1 MARYRDAKCRLCR
14 REGMKLFLKGARCF
28 TDKCAIE
35 RRNYPPGQ
43 HGLNRGK
50 LTPYGI
56 QLREKQRAKRIYGVL
71 ENQFRRYFHQAE
83 REKGVTGENLLRLLE
98 LRLDNAVHRLGFAAS
113 RRESR
118 QMVAHG
124 HFQVNGRKVSVPSYL
139 LKVGDAVALRGT
151 LQAPRPRGRQPQRR
165 ARPGAAVAGAGR
177 PGPPGSGAQP
187 APARGHP
194 DPGVRA
200 ADRRAVQQ
208 VGSE

>member
-1 MARYRDAKCRLCR
+1 MARYADAKCRLCR

-50 LTPYGI
+50 LTPFGV
-56 QLREKQRAKRIYGVL
+56 QLREKQKAKRIYGVL
-71 ENQFRRYFHQAE
+71 ESQFRRYFHAAE

-98 LRLDNAVHRLGFAAS
+98 LRLDNVVFRLGFAAS

-124 HFQVNGRKVSVPSYL
+124 HFAVNGRKVTVPSFL
-139 LKVGDAVALRGT
+139 TKVGDTVQLRPNSKHAT
-151 LQAPRPRGRQPQRR
+151 RVDDNLN
-165 ARPGAAVAGAGR
+165 AGR
-177 PGPPGSGAQP
+177 GAVPQWLDLD
-187 APARGHP
+187 AGGKRGVLRSLP
-194 DPGVRA
+194 LREDIQIPVTEQLI
-200 ADRRAVQQ
+200 VELY
-208 VGSE
+208 SK

>member
-1 MARYRDAKCRLCR
+1 MARYREAKCRLCR

-50 LTPYGI
+50 LTPYGV
-56 QLREKQRAKRIYGVL
+56 QLREKQKCKRIYGVL
-71 ENQFRRYFHQAE
+71 ESQFRKYFQWAE

-98 LRLDNAVHRLGFAAS
+98 LRLDNVVHRLGFATS

-124 HFQVNGRKVSVPSYL
+124 HFQVNGRKVSIPSL
-139 LKVGDAVALRGT
+139 LVKVGDVVQLRPNSK
-151 LQAPRPRGRQPQRR
+151 QAPRIEDNLGGGRAQTPQWLELDVEGKKGTVRSLPLR
-165 ARPGAAVAGAGR
+165 EDIQIPVAEQLIVELY
-177 PGPPGSGAQP
+177 SK
-187 APARGHP
+187 
-194 DPGVRA
+194 
-200 ADRRAVQQ
+200 
-208 VGSE
+208 

>member
-14 REGMKLFLKGARCF
+14 REGQKLFLKGARCF

-50 LTPYGI
+50 LTPYGV
-56 QLREKQRAKRIYGVL
+56 QLREKQKAKRIYGVL
-71 ENQFRRYFHQAE
+71 ESQFRKYFQWAE

-98 LRLDNAVHRLGFAAS
+98 LRLDNVVHRLGFAAS

-124 HFQVNGRKVSVPSYL
+124 HFAVNGRKASVPSIL
-139 LKVGDAVALRGT
+139 VKVGDVVALRPNSK
-151 LQAPRPRGRQPQRR
+151 LAPR
-165 ARPGAAVAGAGR
+165 VDDNVNAGR
-177 PGPPGSGAQP
+177 GQTPQWLEVQP
-187 APARGHP
+187 NERRGVIRSLP
-194 DPGVRA
+194 LREDIQIPVA
-200 ADRRAVQQ
+200 EQLIVELY
-208 VGSE
+208 SK

>member
-50 LTPYGI
+50 LTPFGV
-56 QLREKQRAKRIYGVL
+56 QLREKQKAKRIYGVL
-71 ENQFRRYFHQAE
+71 EQQFRRYFESAE
-83 REKGVTGENLLRLLE
+83 RQKGATGENLLRLLE
-98 LRLDNAVHRLGFAAS
+98 LRLDNVVYRLGFAAS

-124 HFQVNGRKVSVPSYL
+124 HFQVNGRKVSVPSFL
-139 LKVGDAVALRGT
+139 VKVSDTVELRPT
-151 LQAPRPRGRQPQRR
+151 SKQA
-165 ARPGAAVAGAGR
+165 ARVDDNLNAGR
-177 PGPPGSGAQP
+177 GQVPQWLELQP
-187 APARGHP
+187 EGRRGV
-194 DPGVRA
+194 VRSVPLRE
-200 ADRRAVQQ
+200 DIQLPV
-208 VGSE
+208 SEQLIVELYSK

>member
-50 LTPYGI
+50 LTPFGV
-56 QLREKQRAKRIYGVL
+56 QLREAQKA
-71 ENQFRRYFHQAE
+71 
-83 REKGVTGENLLRLLE
+83 VTGENLLRLLE
-98 LRLDNAVHRLGFAAS
+98 LRLDNVVHRLGFAAS
-113 RRESR
+113 RREGR

-139 LKVGDAVALRGT
+139 VKVGDVVQLRPT
-151 LQAPRPRGRQPQRR
+151 SKLVPRLDDNLN
-165 ARPGAAVAGAGR
+165 AGR
-177 PGPPGSGAQP
+177 GQVPQWLEV
-187 APARGHP
+187 
-194 DPGVRA
+194 DPNEKKGTVRSLPLRDDIQIPVA
-200 ADRRAVQQ
+200 EQLIVELY
-208 VGSE
+208 SK

>member
-1 MARYRDAKCRLCR
+1 MARYADAKCRLCR

-50 LTPYGI
+50 LTSFGV
-56 QLREKQRAKRIYGVL
+56 QLREKQKAKRIYGVL
-71 ENQFRRYFHQAE
+71 ESQFRRYFHAAE

-98 LRLDNAVHRLGFAAS
+98 LRLDNVVYRLGFAAS

-124 HFQVNGRKVSVPSYL
+124 HFAVNGRKVTVPSFL
-139 LKVGDAVALRGT
+139 TKVGDAVQLRPNSKHATRIDDNLNAG
-151 LQAPRPRGRQPQRR
+151 RGAVPQWLELD
-165 ARPGAAVAGAGR
+165 AGAK
-177 PGPPGSGAQP
+177 
-187 APARGHP
+187 RGV
-194 DPGVRA
+194 VRSLPLRE
-200 ADRRAVQQ
+200 DIQIPVTEQLI
-208 VGSE
+208 VELYSK

>member
-50 LTPYGI
+50 PTAYGV
-56 QLREKQRAKRIYGVL
+56 QLREKQKAKRIYGVL
-71 ENQFRRYFHQAE
+71 EQQFRRYFQSAE
-83 REKGVTGENLLRLLE
+83 REKGVTGENLLRFLE
-98 LRLDNAVHRLGFAAS
+98 LRLDNVVHRLGFAAS

-139 LKVGDAVALRGT
+139 VEVGDVVQLRAT
-151 LQAPRPRGRQPQRR
+151 SKLAPRIDDN
-165 ARPGAAVAGAGR
+165 VNAGR
-177 PGPPGSGAQP
+177 G
-187 APARGHP
+187 
-194 DPGVRA
+194 GVPQWLEVDAEGRKGTVRSLPLRE
-200 ADRRAVQQ
+200 DIQIPV
-208 VGSE
+208 SEQLIVELYSK